1 MVNEIKGI
9 FPLIFTK
16 IFSLFVLKYILI
28 FNMIKLCSFIQCDR
42 DKPFLKEDTCI
53 PSCKTEEINKGICII
68 NNDIIK
74 AQWLNNIIII
84 GGKEFIYVN
93 VESSETNNLYY
104 LVSSFPAS
112 NERMF
117 YILNNE
123 GYGLFDKN
131 NPFITLKVDDP
142 EKKGRFESDLLL
154 IKLFSSDDN
163 KEYLMSL
170 SLGVQNVELY
180 DFYNKNIYSNSMEKT
195 FGQTNINTL
204 IGSHLKLKLF
214 SEQNQNIY
222 LFGILA
228 HKYPTSAG
236 EPNLFLKKVKLYSL
250 DISNNNNFSYETQ
263 NIKCSKTRMISC
275 YETSKNFIVCFL
287 KNEDNEYRIII
298 YNYNLELKINYNLS
312 MEISNVKEEQIFFK
326 CIHFFEE
333 TGAFGFYNTDA
344 NPLIVFQFKKYL
356 YESNEIIDHFKQIK
370 IDNYYFSRELLTLS
384 DMIKIEDKKFYF
396 VGVSNNKDI
405 FYIISLYNYYEENF
419 EIKIY
424 SINTQNLYNFIFSR
438 VLKLTIYKNFLVLGA
453 FNSIE
458 SKENGYSSLIIF
470 SYPNTTDAN
479 LELSDYLF
487 KNNKMKIYNLTFEL
501 NAQLTIENNI
511 FGYTYSGIQII
522 ENCKGLK
529 NIYLSNLDNEKINDD
544 YFLPKGQNIKLIIP
558 KSDIYNPF
566 TCQFK
571 YASVLSEP
579 DFEEFQKYPIEILD
593 NGKYENYFQKKY
605 YIGRNSLYK
614 IYLENKLTQIN
625 CDDNC
630 ELCYFSDKRKCLSC
644 HYINNENKECLASCD
659 SNDFFNKKC
668 VINNNNEYVKD
679 EVIEN
684 IKNGIE
690 SGEMNS
696 LIKENLINGDKK
708 DILIS
713 DKDTIYQITT
723 TTNQNNNKYNNIS
736 SILFGECDNIL
747 KTKYNINKNL
757 PLIILKI
764 DYFKEGSLIP
774 IVGYEVFNPENMS
787 KLNLSYCKEEHI
799 NINIPVLIDENNLF
813 KYDPKNEYY
822 TDECTPYTTEEGTDI
837 LLNDRHIEFNDNN
850 MSLCENDCIFK
861 GYEIDSKNS
870 KCECNIKNQQIVITE
885 VINKYDILY
894 NNFINQTLVSN
905 MASMKCFNT
914 LFSKEGLYKNIGSYI
929 LFFTIIFFISSGF
942 LFYKCGYPLIELD
955 IQQILEFKEE
965 KGNKSHKIKRK
976 SKKHKTEKIN
986 KIKKDISHDNNVSN
1000 FNSNSHMHKSISR
1013 AHLKSNNNIFIYF
1026 NKKKEDKQKNKHLKD
1041 FHLNNFKYIV
1051 ALKKDKRSFFSYY
1064 VSLIKTKHPL
1074 IFSFVPIK
1082 DYNSI
1087 IVKINLFFLTF
1098 SIYNF
1103 INALFFNESTIHKIY
1118 KDNGKFNPNY
1128 LVPQSIYSFIIT
1140 HIVLSVIKYF
1150 VLTDKD
1156 IYELE
1161 IQESEIKALEKVE
1174 KVKKNIIIKNICFF
1188 VIGSIFLLFLWYYLS
1203 SFGSVYQNTQYYLI
1217 KNALISFGISL
1228 IYPFIMNIFPALL
1241 RIYSLK
1247 KSNRKY
1253 IYNIS
1258 KILQLF
1264 I

>member
-1 MVNEIKGI
+1 MNEIKGK
-9 FPLIFTK
+9 FSLIFTK
-16 IFSLFVLKYILI
+16 FLSLFFLKYILI
-28 FNMIKLCSFIQCDR
+28 LNNIKLCSFMECER
-42 DKPFLKEDTCI
+42 DKPFLKENTCI
-53 PSCKTEEINKGICII
+53 SSCKTEEISKGICII

-74 AQWLNNIIII
+74 TQWLNNIIII
-84 GGKEFIYVN
+84 GGKEYIYIN
-93 VESSETNNLYY
+93 VESSEANNLYY
-104 LVSSFPAS
+104 LSSSFPAS
-112 NERMF
+112 NVRKF

-123 GYGLFDKN
+123 GFGLFDKN
-131 NPFITLKVDDP
+131 NPFITLIVDDP
-142 EKKGRFESDLLL
+142 ENKGRFESDILL
-154 IKLFSSDDN
+154 IKLFSSNDN
-163 KEYLMSL
+163 KEYLINL
-170 SLGVQNVELY
+170 SLGIQNAELY
-180 DFYNKNIYSNSMEKT
+180 DFYNKNIYFNIMEKT

-204 IGSHLKLKLF
+204 IGTHFKLKLS

-222 LFGILA
+222 LIGILA

-236 EPNLFLKKVKLYSL
+236 EPNLFLKKVNFYSL
-250 DISNNNNFSYETQ
+250 DISNNNNFSFETQ
-263 NIKCSKTRMISC
+263 SIKCSKTRMISC

-312 MEISNVKEEQIFFK
+312 METSNVKEEQIFFK

-333 TGAFGFYNTDA
+333 TGAFGFYSNDA
-344 NPLIVFQFKKYL
+344 NPLIVFQFKRYL
-356 YESNEIIDHFKQIK
+356 YESNSIIDHFKQIK
-370 IDNYYFSRELLTLS
+370 IDNYYFSKELLSLN
-384 DMIKIEDKKFYF
+384 DMIKIEDKKFCF
-396 VGVSNNKDI
+396 VGVSINKDI
-405 FYIISLYNYYEENF
+405 FYIISLYNYYEDNF

-438 VLKLTIYKNFLVLGA
+438 VLKLTIYNNFLVLGA
-453 FNSIE
+453 YNSIE
-458 SKENGYSSLIIF
+458 SKGNGYSSLIIF
-470 SYPNTTDAN
+470 SYPNTTDVN

-501 NAQLTIENNI
+501 NAKLTIENNI
-511 FGYTYSGIQII
+511 FGYTYSGIKII

-529 NIYLSNLDNEKINDD
+529 NIYLSSLDNKKINDD
-544 YFLPKGQNIKLIIP
+544 YFLPKGKYIKLIIP
-558 KSDIYNPF
+558 KSDIYSPF
-566 TCQFK
+566 TCQLK

-593 NGKYENYFQKKY
+593 NGNYENYFRKNY
-605 YIGRNSLYK
+605 YIGRYSLYK
-614 IYLENKLTQIN
+614 IYLENKLTQID

-630 ELCYFSDKRKCLSC
+630 ELCYFNDKRKCLSC
-644 HYINNENKECLASCD
+644 HYINNENKECLASCNS
-659 SNDFFNKKC
+659 SNFFNKKC
-668 VINNNNEYVKD
+668 EINNNNEYVKD
-679 EVIEN
+679 DMIEN

-690 SGEMNS
+690 SGEMSS
-696 LIKENLINGDKK
+696 LIEKNLIKGDKK
-708 DILIS
+708 DILVS

-723 TTNQNNNKYNNIS
+723 TTNQNNNKYNNMS
-736 SILFGECDNIL
+736 SILLGEECENIL
-747 KTKYNINKNL
+747 KIKYNINKNL

-764 DYFKEGSLIP
+764 DYFKKGSLIP

-787 KLNLSYCKEEHI
+787 KLDLSFCEDKQI
-799 NINIPVLIDENNLF
+799 NINIPVSIDENNLF

-822 TDECTPYTTEEGTDI
+822 IDECIPYTTEEGTDI
-837 LLNDRHIEFNDNN
+837 LLNDRHYEYNDNN
-850 MSLCENDCIFK
+850 LSLCENNCIFK
-861 GYEIDSKNS
+861 GYETDSKNS
-870 KCECNIKNQQIVITE
+870 KCECNIKKQQIVISE
-885 VINKYDILY
+885 VINQYDILY

-905 MASMKCFNT
+905 LVSMKCFNT

-929 LFFTIIFFISSGF
+929 LFFTIIIFISSGF

-955 IQQILEFKEE
+955 IQQILEFKED
-965 KGNKSHKIKRK
+965 KVNKPHKIKRK
-976 SKKHKTEKIN
+976 SKKLKTEKIN
-986 KIKKDISHDNNVSN
+986 KINKDISHDNNVSN
-1000 FNSNSHMHKSISR
+1000 INSNSHMNKTISR
-1013 AHLKSNNNIFIYF
+1013 VHLKSNNNIFIYN
-1026 NKKKEDKQKNKHLKD
+1026 NKKKEDKHNNKHLND
-1041 FHLNNFKYIV
+1041 YHLNHFKYIV
-1051 ALKKDKRSFFSYY
+1051 ALKKDKRNLISYY
-1064 VSLIKTKHPL
+1064 ASLIKTKHPL

-1156 IYELE
+1156 VYEIE
-1161 IQESEIKALEKVE
+1161 IQKTEIKALEKVD
-1174 KVKKNIIIKNICFF
+1174 KVKKKIIIKNICFF
-1188 VIGSIFLLFLWYYLS
+1188 TIGSAFLLFLWYYLS

-1217 KNALISFGISL
+1217 KNALISFGVSV
-1228 IYPFIMNIFPALL
+1228 IYPFIINLFPALL

-1247 KSNRKY
+1247 KSNRKC
-1253 IYNIS
+1253 IYKIS
-1258 KILQLF
+1258 KILQF